1 MKGKSAEVL
10 KLIKSLS
17 SSEKKAFRKASTTKG
32 AKEYLALFNLYDLSN
47 NITERQLE
55 LKFGKNKLPTLKNYL
70 YQNLL
75 NWLVEQDVVEGAV
88 PDFYKLVKTIQ
99 VLEARGM
106 ADGALKLLERNKVFY
121 MEHQFFLETLVLVR
135 LKLRLLS
142 LSVWG
147 DMERE
152 VQHTLEEEDV
162 LLLNMVKQNKTEQSM
177 NQIRDTVAN
186 RTPALRKKL
195 LSELKTI
202 DKLPGYGQNQYLDF
216 YKAYIQKNPEKL
228 RFALGDI
235 LKKVRTHKVRDPLA
249 LKSFFELCLMALQ
262 LFGNKNDFQFIHQLL
277 SQMPVNELTIEY
289 KRSFMALAHVYFRLH
304 GVSGKEMALPQMSST
319 DPLLSL
325 LHAENLYYS
334 SLAYLEEADFEN
346 ALKLQVIIINNPA
359 FSAFT
364 ELQVYTRVIN
374 LISNFDA
381 ENYSIVG
388 YLHHQTLF
396 YINRCGKLF
405 DFEIQ
410 FMNYMRL
417 VRRFKSNEEKV
428 AFYATVL
435 NRLDA
440 LRVAGSEPLAYR
452 FDFSKWLHRKMNEPL

>member
-1 MKGKSAEVL
+1 
-10 KLIKSLS
+10 
-17 SSEKKAFRKASTTKG
+17 
-32 AKEYLALFNLYDLSN
+32 
-47 NITERQLE
+47 
-55 LKFGKNKLPTLKNYL
+55 
-70 YQNLL
+70 
-75 NWLVEQDVVEGAV
+75 
-88 PDFYKLVKTIQ
+88 
-99 VLEARGM
+99 
-106 ADGALKLLERNKVFY
+106 
-121 MEHQFFLETLVLVR
+121 
-135 LKLRLLS
+135 
-142 LSVWG
+142 
-147 DMERE
+147 
-152 VQHTLEEEDV
+152 
-162 LLLNMVKQNKTEQSM
+162 
-177 NQIRDTVAN
+177 
-186 RTPALRKKL
+186 
-195 LSELKTI
+195 
-202 DKLPGYGQNQYLDF
+202 
-216 YKAYIQKNPEKL
+216 
-228 RFALGDI
+228 
-235 LKKVRTHKVRDPLA
+235 
-249 LKSFFELCLMALQ
+249 
-262 LFGNKNDFQFIHQLL
+262 
-277 SQMPVNELTIEY
+277 
-289 KRSFMALAHVYFRLH
+289 MALAHVYFRLH

>member
-1 MKGKSAEVL
+1 MRMKGKSAEVL

-32 AKEYLALFNLYDLSN
+32 AKEYLALFNSYDLSN

-75 NWLVEQDVVEGAV
+75 NWLVEQDVVEGAA

-121 MEHQFFLETLVLVR
+121 MEHQLFLETLVLVR

-147 DMERE
+147 HTERE
-152 VQHTLEEEDV
+152 VQQTLEEEDV

-216 YKAYIQKNPEKL
+216 YKAYIQKK
-228 RFALGDI
+228 
-235 LKKVRTHKVRDPLA
+235 
-249 LKSFFELCLMALQ
+249 
-262 LFGNKNDFQFIHQLL
+262 
-277 SQMPVNELTIEY
+277 
-289 KRSFMALAHVYFRLH
+289 
-304 GVSGKEMALPQMSST
+304 SGKSKVCT
-319 DPLLSL
+319 WR
-325 LHAENLYYS
+325 Y
-334 SLAYLEEADFEN
+334 
-346 ALKLQVIIINNPA
+346 
-359 FSAFT
+359 T
-364 ELQVYTRVIN
+364 EKGT
-374 LISNFDA
+374 
-381 ENYSIVG
+381 
-388 YLHHQTLF
+388 HT
-396 YINRCGKLF
+396 
-405 DFEIQ
+405 
-410 FMNYMRL
+410 
-417 VRRFKSNEEKV
+417 
-428 AFYATVL
+428 
-435 NRLDA
+435 
-440 LRVAGSEPLAYR
+440 
-452 FDFSKWLHRKMNEPL
+452 

>member
-1 MKGKSAEVL
+1 
-10 KLIKSLS
+10 
-17 SSEKKAFRKASTTKG
+17 
-32 AKEYLALFNLYDLSN
+32 
-47 NITERQLE
+47 
-55 LKFGKNKLPTLKNYL
+55 
-70 YQNLL
+70 
-75 NWLVEQDVVEGAV
+75 
-88 PDFYKLVKTIQ
+88 
-99 VLEARGM
+99 
-106 ADGALKLLERNKVFY
+106 
-121 MEHQFFLETLVLVR
+121 
-135 LKLRLLS
+135 
-142 LSVWG
+142 
-147 DMERE
+147 
-152 VQHTLEEEDV
+152 
-162 LLLNMVKQNKTEQSM
+162 
-177 NQIRDTVAN
+177 
-186 RTPALRKKL
+186 
-195 LSELKTI
+195 
-202 DKLPGYGQNQYLDF
+202 
-216 YKAYIQKNPEKL
+216 
-228 RFALGDI
+228 
-235 LKKVRTHKVRDPLA
+235 
-249 LKSFFELCLMALQ
+249 MALQ

-289 KRSFMALAHVYFRLH
+289 KRSFMALVHVYFHLH

-364 ELQVYTRVIN
+364 ELQVYTRIIN

-452 FDFSKWLHRKMNEPL
+452 FNFSKWLHRKMNEPL